1 MHHVDLTGLRVA
13 VLTADGAEQVEI
25 TSPVDE
31 LRDHGAE
38 VEIVS
43 LRPGRLRT
51 VNFMYPGKKVRI
63 DRTLR
68 TADPEDYDALLL
80 PGGLVAPDTLRQSEE
95 ALDFVRGFERAG
107 KPIAVICHGP
117 WLLVS
122 AGLVVR
128 RNLTSWPGIKDDV
141 RNAGGIWQDEPM
153 VRDRNWVSSRGPQ
166 DLRHFNR
173 GMLELFAERVPQAPE
188 RPEYTEQ
195 RPRPRREHGAP
206 IGKVLTGGLV
216 AAGAAYLIRELL
228 LREHEQPMKYVEVV
242 DLTPDRPDTVVVD
255 EVVMVDAD
263 ATLAD
268 SGFTSGMPYGAGAG
282 TNVGTGGATAGG
294 LGTPG
299 GLGSTGGMGTG
310 PEYVGTDVRA
320 GNGGTG
326 PAGYGGTG
334 YNPPAV

>member
-1 MHHVDLTGLRVA
+1 MHHVDLTGFRVA

-68 TADPEDYDALLL
+68 TADPDDYDALLL
-80 PGGLVAPDTLRQSEE
+80 PGGLISPDTLRQSEQ

-141 RNAGGIWQDEPM
+141 RNAGGIWHDEPM

-166 DLRHFNR
+166 DLKHFNR
-173 GMLELFAERVPQAPE
+173 AMLELFAERVPEAPA
-188 RPEYTEQ
+188 RPEYTEK
-195 RPRPRREHGAP
+195 RPRPRRERNVP
-206 IGKVLTGGLV
+206 IGKMLTGGLL
-216 AAGAAYLIRELL
+216 AAGAAYLVREQLR
-228 LREHEQPMKYVEVV
+228 REHETLEYVEVV
-242 DLTPDRPDTVVVD
+242 DLTPDHPDAVVVD

-268 SGFTSGMPYGAGAG
+268 SGYSSGLPYGAGAG
-282 TNVGTGGATAGG
+282 TNVGTGGVGTAGDV
-294 LGTPG
+294 
-299 GLGSTGGMGTG
+299 GTG

>member
-1 MHHVDLTGLRVA
+1 
-13 VLTADGAEQVEI
+13 
-25 TSPVDE
+25 
-31 LRDHGAE
+31 
-38 VEIVS
+38 
-43 LRPGRLRT
+43 
-51 VNFMYPGKKVRI
+51 
-63 DRTLR
+63 RTLR

-80 PGGLVAPDTLRQSEE
+80 PGGLIAPDTLRQSEP

-166 DLRHFNR
+166 DLKHFNR
-173 GMLELFAERVPQAPE
+173 AMLDLFAERVPQAPD
-188 RPEYTEQ
+188 RPEYTEK
-195 RPRPRREHGAP
+195 RPRPRRERNVP
-206 IGKVLTGGLV
+206 IGKMLTGGLV
-216 AAGAAYLIRELL
+216 AAGAAYLIREQLR
-228 LREHEQPMKYVEVV
+228 REHEQPLEYVEVV

-263 ATLAD
+263 ATLVD

-282 TNVGTGGATAGG
+282 TNAGTSGAAAGLGTTGGVGTGVVGG
-294 LGTPG
+294 VGT
-299 GLGSTGGMGTG
+299 TGGMGTG

>member
-43 LRPGRLRT
+43 LRPGRLRA
-51 VNFMYPGKKVRI
+51 VNHMFPGRKIRI
-63 DRTLR
+63 DRTMR
-68 TADPEDYDALLL
+68 TADPDDYDALLL
-80 PGGLVAPDTLRQSEE
+80 PGGLIAPDTLRQSEE

-117 WLLVS
+117 WLLIS

-141 RNAGGIWQDEPM
+141 RNAGGIWHDEPM
-153 VRDRNWVSSRGPQ
+153 VRDRNWVSSRSPQ
-166 DLRHFNR
+166 DLKHFNAA
-173 GMLELFAERVPQAPE
+173 MLEMFAERVAQAPS

-195 RPRPRREHGAP
+195 RPPRRRERNVP
-206 IGKVLTGGLV
+206 VGKMLTGGLL
-216 AAGAAYLIRELL
+216 AAGAAYLIREQLR
-228 LREHEQPMKYVEVV
+228 REHDTLEYVEVV
-242 DLTPDRPDTVVVD
+242 DLTPDTPDTVVVD
-255 EVVMVDAD
+255 MVDQD
-263 ATLAD
+263 ATLAAN
-268 SGFTSGMPYGAGAG
+268 GYTSGLPYGSS
-282 TNVGTGGATAGG
+282 
-294 LGTPG
+294 P
-299 GLGSTGGMGTG
+299 SG
-310 PEYVGTDVRA
+310 PEYVGTDLRA

>member
-1 MHHVDLTGLRVA
+1 MHHVDLTGFRVA

-43 LRPGRLRT
+43 LRPGKLRA
-51 VNFMYPGKKVRI
+51 VNHMYPGKKVRI

-68 TADPEDYDALLL
+68 TADPDDYDALLL
-80 PGGLVAPDTLRQSEE
+80 PGGLIAPDTLRQSEP

-141 RNAGGIWQDEPM
+141 RNAGGIWHDEPM

-166 DLRHFNR
+166 DLKHFNR
-173 GMLELFAERVPQAPE
+173 AMLEMFAERVPEAPA

-195 RPRPRREHGAP
+195 RPGRRREHNVP
-206 IGKVLTGGLV
+206 VGKMLTGGLL
-216 AAGAAYLIRELL
+216 AAGAAYLIREQLR
-228 LREHEQPMKYVEVV
+228 REHDTLEYVEVV
-242 DLTPDRPDTVVVD
+242 DLSPDRPDTVVVD
-255 EVVMVDAD
+255 VVDAD
-263 ATLAD
+263 ATLAG
-268 SGFTSGMPYGAGAG
+268 GFTSGMPYGAGAG
-282 TNVGTGGATAGG
+282 TSVGTGGLAGEMGGTMGG
-294 LGTPG
+294 L
-299 GLGSTGGMGTG
+299 GTG

>member
-1 MHHVDLTGLRVA
+1 MHHVDLTGFRVA

-43 LRPGRLRT
+43 LRPGKLRT
-51 VNFMYPGKKVRI
+51 VNHMYPGKKVRI
-63 DRTLR
+63 DRSLR
-68 TADPEDYDALLL
+68 TAEPDDYDALLL
-80 PGGLVAPDTLRQSEE
+80 PGGLIAPDTLRQSEP

-141 RNAGGIWQDEPM
+141 RNAGGIWHDEPM

-166 DLRHFNR
+166 DLKHFNR
-173 GMLELFAERVPQAPE
+173 AMLEMFAERVPEAPA

-195 RPRPRREHGAP
+195 RPRRRRERNVP
-206 IGKVLTGGLV
+206 VGKVLTGGLL
-216 AAGAAYLIRELL
+216 AAGAAYLIREQLR
-228 LREHEQPMKYVEVV
+228 REHDTLEYVEVV
-242 DLTPDRPDTVVVD
+242 DLTPDRPDTVIVDVVD
-255 EVVMVDAD
+255 ED
-263 ATLAD
+263 ATLAG
-268 SGFTSGMPYGAGAG
+268 GFTSGMPYGAGAG
-282 TNVGTGGATAGG
+282 TSAGTGGLSGELGG
-294 LGTPG
+294 TI
-299 GLGSTGGMGTG
+299 GGMGTG

>member
-1 MHHVDLTGLRVA
+1 MHHVDLTGFRVA

-25 TSPVDE
+25 SSPVDA
-31 LRDHGAE
+31 LHDHGAE

-68 TADPEDYDALLL
+68 TADPDDYDALLL
-80 PGGLVAPDTLRQSEE
+80 PGGLIAPDTLRQSEQ

-141 RNAGGIWQDEPM
+141 RNAGGIWHDEPM

-166 DLRHFNR
+166 DLKHFNR
-173 GMLELFAERVPQAPE
+173 AMLDMFAERVPEAPA

-195 RPRPRREHGAP
+195 RPRRRRERNVP
-206 IGKVLTGGLV
+206 VGKVLTGGLL
-216 AAGAAYLIRELL
+216 AAGAAYLVREQLR
-228 LREHEQPMKYVEVV
+228 REHESLEYVEVV

-255 EVVMVDAD
+255 EVVMVDED

-268 SGFTSGMPYGAGAG
+268 SGYTSGMPYGAGAG
-282 TNVGTGGATAGG
+282 TSVGTAAGG
-294 LGTPG
+294 LDA
-299 GLGSTGGMGTG
+299 GLGTG

>member
-43 LRPGRLRT
+43 LKPGKLRA
-51 VNFMYPGKKVRI
+51 VNHMYPGKKIRI

-68 TADPEDYDALLL
+68 TADPDDYDALLL
-80 PGGLVAPDTLRQSEE
+80 PGGLIAPDTLRQSEP

-122 AGLVVR
+122 AGLIVR

-141 RNAGGIWQDEPM
+141 RNAGGIWHDEPM

-166 DLRHFNR
+166 DLKHFNR
-173 GMLELFAERVPQAPE
+173 AMLEMFAERVSTAPS

-195 RPRPRREHGAP
+195 RPRLRRERNVP
-206 IGKVLTGGLV
+206 VGKVLTGGLL
-216 AAGAAYLIRELL
+216 AAGAAYLVREQLR
-228 LREHEQPMKYVEVV
+228 REHDTLEYVEVV
-242 DLTPDRPDTVVVD
+242 DMTPDRPDTVVVD
-255 EVVMVDAD
+255 VYDED
-263 ATLAD
+263 ATLAGEGY
-268 SGFTSGMPYGAGAG
+268 SSGMPYGAGAG
-282 TNVGTGGATAGG
+282 TNVGTGGMVGGMGSGGVTAD
-294 LGTPG
+294 
-299 GLGSTGGMGTG
+299 GMGTG

>member
-25 TSPVDE
+25 TSPVGE

-43 LRPGRLRT
+43 LKPGKLRA
-51 VNFMYPGKKVRI
+51 VNHMYPGKKIRI
-63 DRTLR
+63 DRTVR
-68 TADPEDYDALLL
+68 TVDPDDYDALLL
-80 PGGLVAPDTLRQSEE
+80 PGGLIAPDTLRQSDE

-128 RNLTSWPGIKDDV
+128 RSLTSWPGIKDDV
-141 RNAGGIWQDEPM
+141 RNAGGIWHDEPM

-166 DLRHFNR
+166 DLKHFNR
-173 GMLELFAERVPQAPE
+173 AMLDLFAERVARAPE

-195 RPRPRREHGAP
+195 RPPLRGERGVPV
-206 IGKVLTGGLV
+206 GKVLTGGLLV
-216 AAGAAYLIRELL
+216 AGAAYLIREQLR
-228 LREHEQPMKYVEVV
+228 REHETLEYVEVA
-242 DLTPDRPDTVVVD
+242 DRTPGRPDTAVVEVYD
-255 EVVMVDAD
+255 ED
-263 ATLAD
+263 ATLA
-268 SGFTSGMPYGAGAG
+268 GEGYTSGLPYGAGAG
-282 TNVGTGGATAGG
+282 THVGTGGAVAGG
-294 LGTPG
+294 LGTG
-299 GLGSTGGMGTG
+299 VAGGMGTG

-326 PAGYGGTG
+326 PAGYGGAG

>member
-1 MHHVDLTGLRVA
+1 MHHVDLTGFRVA

-43 LRPGRLRT
+43 VRPGRLRT

-68 TADPEDYDALLL
+68 TADPDDYDALLL
-80 PGGLVAPDTLRQSEE
+80 PGGLIAPDTLRQSEQ

-141 RNAGGIWQDEPM
+141 RNAGGIWHDEPM

-166 DLRHFNR
+166 DLKHFNR
-173 GMLELFAERVPQAPE
+173 GMLELFAERVPEAPA

-195 RPRPRREHGAP
+195 RPRRRRERNVP
-206 IGKVLTGGLV
+206 VGKVLTGGLL
-216 AAGAAYLIRELL
+216 AAGAAYLIREQLR
-228 LREHEQPMKYVEVV
+228 REHETLEYVEVV

-255 EVVMVDAD
+255 VVDTD

-268 SGFTSGMPYGAGAG
+268 GGFTSGMPYGAGAG
-282 TNVGTGGATAGG
+282 TSVGTGGLAGEMG
-294 LGTPG
+294 GT
-299 GLGSTGGMGTG
+299 TGGMGTG

>member
-13 VLTADGAEQVEI
+13 VLTADGGEQVEI
-25 TSPVDE
+25 TSPVDA
-31 LRDHGAE
+31 LHDHGAE

-43 LRPGRLRT
+43 LKPGKLRT
-51 VNFMYPGKKVRI
+51 VNFLYPGKKVRI

-68 TADPEDYDALLL
+68 TADPDDYDALLL
-80 PGGLVAPDTLRQSEE
+80 PGGLIAPDTLRQSEQ

-141 RNAGGIWQDEPM
+141 RNAGGIWHDEPM

-166 DLRHFNR
+166 DLKHFNR
-173 GMLELFAERVPQAPE
+173 AMLELFGERVAQAPD
-188 RPEYTEQ
+188 RPEYTVE
-195 RPRPRREHGAP
+195 RPRRRRERNVP
-206 IGKVLTGGLV
+206 VGKLLTGSLL
-216 AAGAAYLIRELL
+216 AAGAAYLVREQLR
-228 LREHEQPMKYVEVV
+228 REHEQPLEYVEVV
-242 DLTPDRPDTVVVD
+242 DLTPDQPDTVMRVDVVA
-255 EVVMVDAD
+255 ED
-263 ATLAD
+263 ATLAPT
-268 SGFTSGMPYGAGAG
+268 GYTSGLPYGS
-282 TNVGTGGATAGG
+282 G
-294 LGTPG
+294 LGTSAG
-299 GLGSTGGMGTG
+299 VGAGLAGDTGTG
-310 PEYVGTDVRA
+310 PDYVGTDVRA